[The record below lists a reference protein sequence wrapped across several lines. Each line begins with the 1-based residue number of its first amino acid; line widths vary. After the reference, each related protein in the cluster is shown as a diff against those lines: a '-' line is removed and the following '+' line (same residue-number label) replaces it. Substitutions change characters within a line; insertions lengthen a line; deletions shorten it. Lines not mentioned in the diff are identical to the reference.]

1 MSLINCGLH
10 ICEQYISWNRT
21 SAMYSFFLTSVLLV
35 LKVRLIRPRVWY
47 ALVIMILYELSN
59 LDWKKKSFQDLYVA
73 EIV

>member
-10 ICEQYISWNRT
+10 ICEQYISW

-47 ALVIMILYELSN
+47 ALVIMIL
-59 LDWKKKSFQDLYVA
+59 
-73 EIV
+73 

>member
-10 ICEQYISWNRT
+10 ICEQYISWDWT

-47 ALVIMILYELSN
+47 ALVIMIL
-59 LDWKKKSFQDLYVA
+59 
-73 EIV
+73 